1 MTVMVIVGLISIF
14 VGQLLIFNDRA
25 YQTVDQTSE
34 SQQNLRA
41 AIDLIERDLR
51 HAGMMVPEDAG
62 ICGVDN
68 DTAPDRL
75 YLSDWSAID
84 TGNDFTDYS
93 GSTILL
99 PPTLNTGVALTLNL
113 SSLVM
118 EPSPPLRAAYDT
130 NGDGTNDSD
139 FRAGGG
145 IIIADPGSPNRGTAC
160 GTITTV
166 DVANDRL
173 TVNLVTTLDNP
184 GTGGVI
190 AVPAVEYRVTGNQLF
205 WNGVLLAGGIE
216 DFQVAYIFDLNEDNL
231 VDPDDVQGDGV
242 GDDYDSDDEPAELLR
257 EVRASLVARTR
268 REDPEFGKGQLQ
280 VRENRDPTG
289 VSDGFRRR
297 TVTTRVRLRNI
308 GTRLGVV

>member
-14 VGQLLIFNDRA
+14 VGQLLIFNDHA

-68 DTAPDRL
+68 DNAPDQL
-75 YLSDWSAID
+75 YVSDWSAID
-84 TGNDFTDYS
+84 SANDFSDYG

-99 PPTLNTGVALTLNL
+99 PPTLNTGVTLTLDL

-139 FRAGGG
+139 FLPGGG
-145 IIIADPGSPNRGTAC
+145 IIIADPGTPNRGTAC
-160 GTITTV
+160 GTVQTV
-166 DVANDRL
+166 DLANDRL
-173 TVNLVTTLDNP
+173 TVVLVSTLENP

-190 AVPAVEYRVTGNQLF
+190 AVPAIEYRVTGAQLF
-205 WNGVLLAGGIE
+205 WNGFLLAGGIE
-216 DFQVAYIFDLNEDNL
+216 DFQVAYFFDLNEDNI
-231 VDPDDVQGDGV
+231 VDPNDVQGDGV
-242 GDDYDSDDEPAELLR
+242 GNDYDSDDEPAQLLR

-268 REDPEFGKGQLQ
+268 REDPEFDRGQLQ